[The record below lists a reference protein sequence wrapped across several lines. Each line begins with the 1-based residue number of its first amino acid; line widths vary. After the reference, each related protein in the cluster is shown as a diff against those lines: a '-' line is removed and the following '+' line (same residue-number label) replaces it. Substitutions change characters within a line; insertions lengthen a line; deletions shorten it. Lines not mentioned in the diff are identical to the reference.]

1 MNQIVVLA
9 LKKSKTMKK
18 RRLRIQRKRKL
29 NLRNPRSQIKKFPM
43 RKNKKLKKSSKVKR
57 KRKKRRRLLLLY
69 RTQLESIKSSM
80 TKILVESISA
90 QLTKQG
96 N

>member
-29 NLRNPRSQIKKFPM
+29 NLRNPRSQIKKFLI
-43 RKNKKLKKSSKVKR
+43 RKNKKLKKKSSKAER
-57 KRKKRRRLLLLY
+57 K
-69 RTQLESIKSSM
+69 
-80 TKILVESISA
+80 
-90 QLTKQG
+90 
-96 N
+96 